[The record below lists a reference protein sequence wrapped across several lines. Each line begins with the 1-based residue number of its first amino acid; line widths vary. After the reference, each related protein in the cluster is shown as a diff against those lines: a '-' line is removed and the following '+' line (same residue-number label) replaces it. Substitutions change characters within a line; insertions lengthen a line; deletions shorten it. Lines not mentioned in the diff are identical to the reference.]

1 MPDIIITFK
10 NAAAIKLFTDH
21 HGYQD
26 KIMQDGV
33 EIDNP
38 ETRQQFAKRTIKRQT
53 QEAILVQK
61 RKALVDAIIVIEEGE
76 IE

>member
-1 MPDIIITFK
+1 MADITIKFK

-33 EIDNP
+33 EVDNP
-38 ETRQQFAKRTIKRQT
+38 ETRQQFARRTIKRQT

-61 RKALVDAIIVIEEGE
+61 RKQLFDEIVVIEEGE